1 MQTLSLST
9 MKQIIVILIFLTC
22 INAQSQIE
30 RDKALHFLGGNLY
43 GLAGAG
49 IAKQISDGN
58 RYWTFVGAI
67 GGATLIGLGKE
78 AVDAGQRENGW
89 DNDDLLATILG
100 GMSVGFTVDIFTNK
114 REQKRRADK
123 LTTRKVDSFEVG
135 LVLESSS
142 QYDFPNKELPSLNS
156 FSIPESVKTLE

>member
-1 MQTLSLST
+1 

-67 GGATLIGLGKE
+67 GGATLIGLGK
-78 AVDAGQRENGW
+78 D
-89 DNDDLLATILG
+89 
-100 GMSVGFTVDIFTNK
+100 
-114 REQKRRADK
+114 
-123 LTTRKVDSFEVG
+123 FEIG